1 MWAGFVCGKVL
12 LGVVGEIRIFTNSSF
27 LVSLGALFVCPTD
40 GDKPYMA
47 NPTDYTATFLAQTAD
62 IANQIDQASIVRM
75 IEILETVRENGGRLF
90 ILGNGGSAGN
100 ASHAVNDFRKIA
112 KIESYAPT
120 DNVSELTAW
129 INDVS
134 WGATFAEWLKVS
146 KLNEKDALL
155 VLSVGGGSDTTSLN
169 LVNAM
174 LLAKEV
180 NASVLS
186 IVSRSGGKA
195 KELSDA
201 CALVPVVDDSR
212 ITPHAESWQ
221 AVVWHLVVNALVSD

>member
-1 MWAGFVCGKVL
+1 M
-12 LGVVGEIRIFTNSSF
+12 
-27 LVSLGALFVCPTD
+27 TD
-40 GDKPYMA
+40 H
-47 NPTDYTATFLAQTAD
+47 NQYTKTFLEQTAQ
-62 IANQIDQASIVRM
+62 IANNIDADVIVSA
-75 IEILETVRENGGRLF
+75 IEILDTVRANGGRLF

-112 KIESYAPT
+112 GIETYAPT

-134 WGATFAEWLKVS
+134 WAATFAEWLKVS
-146 KLNEKDALL
+146 KLNENDAIM

-174 LLAKEV
+174 LLAQERSAKII
-180 NASVLS
+180 S
-186 IVSRSGGKA
+186 IVSRNGGKA
-195 KELSDA
+195 KELADA
-201 CALVPVVDDSR
+201 CVLVPVVDDSR

-221 AVVWHLVVNALVSD
+221 AVVWHLLVNALVS

>member
-1 MWAGFVCGKVL
+1 M
-12 LGVVGEIRIFTNSSF
+12 TNHPNYIS
-27 LVSLGALFVCPTD
+27 
-40 GDKPYMA
+40 
-47 NPTDYTATFLAQTAD
+47 TFLAQTAQ
-62 IANQIDQASIVRM
+62 IANEVDQQVIADAIS
-75 IEILETVRENGGRLF
+75 ILETVRADGGRLF

-112 KIESYAPT
+112 GIESYAPT

-134 WGATFAEWLKVS
+134 WAATFTEWLKVS

-174 LLAKEV
+174 LHAKHV
-180 NASVLS
+180 GAKVIA
-186 IVSRSGGKA
+186 IVSRNGGKA
-195 KELSDA
+195 KELGDA
-201 CALVPVVDDSR
+201 CVLVPVVDEGR

-221 AVVWHLVVNALVSD
+221 AVVWHLMVNAIAV

>member
-1 MWAGFVCGKVL
+1 M
-12 LGVVGEIRIFTNSSF
+12 
-27 LVSLGALFVCPTD
+27 TD
-40 GDKPYMA
+40 SKQ
-47 NPTDYTATFLAQTAD
+47 YTATFLSETAK
-62 IANQIDQASIVRM
+62 IANRIDHDAIVTA
-75 IEILETVRENGGRLF
+75 IDILDTVRTAGGRLF

-112 KIESYAPT
+112 GIETYAPT

-146 KLNEKDALL
+146 KLGENDAIM
-155 VLSVGGGSDTTSLN
+155 VFSVGGGSDTTSLN

-174 LLAKEV
+174 LLAKERHAKV
-180 NASVLS
+180 IAV
-186 IVSRSGGKA
+186 VSRNGGKA
-195 KELSDA
+195 KELADA
-201 CALVPVVDDSR
+201 CVLVPVVADDR

-221 AVVWHLVVNALVSD
+221 AVVWHLIVNALVSK